1 MSGRVAVVGTGTM
14 GRPIAERLAERGHR
28 VTVWNRTAA
37 RAEFGQPGVQACR
50 RVADCVR
57 GATHVLL
64 VLADDAALTEVLL
77 GAEHRLVDELVAGQV
92 VLALGTVRPE
102 TVRSLAGPVTGRGAA
117 LLDVGMLG
125 NGRHARG
132 GELRLYAGG
141 EQAELAVAQPVLADI
156 GKEIRYVGEL
166 GAGMGVKLALNLLM
180 GLQMQALAEVG
191 ALAEARGLDRG
202 TVLEIATGSGFG
214 SPVMA
219 FKSRRMAGRRYQEP
233 DFRLALMT
241 KDLGLARQAA
251 AAGGRDL
258 PMTTAAYESHEAAC
272 AAGLGDLD
280 CAAIADALPARRPAE
295 VGS

>member
-28 VTVWNRTAA
+28 VTVWNRTA
-37 RAEFGQPGVQACR
+37 
-50 RVADCVR
+50 
-57 GATHVLL
+57 

-202 TVLEIATGSGFG
+202 TG
-214 SPVMA
+214 SP
-219 FKSRRMAGRRYQEP
+219 P
-233 DFRLALMT
+233 
-241 KDLGLARQAA
+241 AA
-251 AAGGRDL
+251 ASA
-258 PMTTAAYESHEAAC
+258 
-272 AAGLGDLD
+272 
-280 CAAIADALPARRPAE
+280 
-295 VGS
+295 